1 MQQNPNG
8 LKSSI
13 RRISPKINIPVDF
26 FVIIAALTTNYTVQ
40 IKYALHYFNVPYAF
54 VIQKKDRG
62 CTVWQ
67 WPRSFFIGCFILPG

>member
-40 IKYALHYFNVPYAF
+40 IKYALSLFQCCLCDKNYYLVKY
-54 VIQKKDRG
+54 K
-62 CTVWQ
+62 
-67 WPRSFFIGCFILPG
+67 